1 MRPSVTVVVL
11 LAAVA
16 TLVAANSRKKRF
28 LVFPTNS
35 AMTVRTLA
43 AQLISR
49 PQLDLTKQ
57 LLQLSACLAKGGIVL
72 QPPAFVFTFDF
83 DLIFQLPNST
93 KVWTGLGPYKVLRRE
108 KRDLYMGMEELLER
122 F

>member
-1 MRPSVTVVVL
+1 
-11 LAAVA
+11 
-16 TLVAANSRKKRF
+16 
-28 LVFPTNS
+28 
-35 AMTVRTLA
+35 
-43 AQLISR
+43 
-49 PQLDLTKQ
+49 
-57 LLQLSACLAKGGIVL
+57 VL

-122 F
+122 YSKIFNLNAQFQVWVF